1 MNWKKTIGDLLGK
14 FWTFVFGD
22 NEFVQA
28 LRGYL
33 SIMGRTQQNIHDKN
47 IDSLTIS
54 TYKDSTGQDMLPY
67 PIYLLKT
74 RTTIT
79 TNDGTATAA
88 QTNEVVYPAVD
99 WGYVFSGTAEALAE
113 RDDTAG
119 KLAGLKYRIPEPVFI
134 TDHAV
139 GGKHMLFAGADYEYS
154 EDGILFHFDLDDAKL
169 FDTVVITDSTG
180 AVCTWYKAFGWAKP
194 ESLGTDMVDAIY
206 SDKLGP
212 YSDIVWDMHVNGA
225 TIYNTKQLLCAVTE
239 SVVCEADGAI
249 DHIWT
254 EQGYTCIL
262 VGDKVYSS
270 KQPANFDHGDNVK
283 QGDILF
289 GSLQM
294 YTGKDD
300 LSAVDA
306 SMAPA
311 IKVRTDVGALKAKN
325 EATNPDTITVDGET
339 VYCLP
344 LRTDTN
350 DASAAYKERC
360 AELYAEAA
368 PSVSVPSTSFNP
380 FQFVMNKLRHGR
392 SVLAM
397 MVCPDVSV
405 ISAALDAI
413 RKSIVASGMLTVYLR
428 GQGQTVDVPVSF
440 TASCGNGA
448 VATAATAKV
457 VEIAA
462 KASVII

>member
-1 MNWKKTIGDLLGK
+1 MNWKKTIGELLGK
-14 FWTFVFGD
+14 FWTYVFGD
-22 NEFVQA
+22 NDFVQA

-47 IDSLTIS
+47 IASLTIG
-54 TYKDSTGQDMLPY
+54 TYKDSSGQDLLPY

-74 RTTIT
+74 RTTVST
-79 TNDGTATAA
+79 VGGTAAA
-88 QTNEVVYPAVD
+88 TQTNEVVYPAVD

-119 KLAGLKYRIPEPVFI
+119 RLASLKYRIPEPVFI

-139 GGKHMLFAGADYEYS
+139 GGNHMLFAGADYEYN
-154 EDGILFHFDLDDAKL
+154 ETGILFHFDLDSSRL

-194 ESLGTDMVDAIY
+194 EAFGTDMVDAIY

-212 YSDIVWDMHVNGA
+212 YSDIVWDIHVNGA
-225 TIYNTKQLLCAVTE
+225 TLFNTKQLLCAVTD
-239 SVVCEADGAI
+239 SVVCEADGAV

-254 EQGYTCIL
+254 EQGYNCIL

-270 KQPANFDHGDNVK
+270 RQPANFGHGDNVK

-289 GSLQM
+289 GSLKM

-300 LSAVDA
+300 LSSVDGA
-306 SMAPA
+306 MAPA
-311 IKVRTDVGALKAKN
+311 IKVQTDAGALNAVN
-325 EATNPDTITVDGET
+325 ESRTPDAVAVDGET

-344 LRTDTN
+344 LRTDADT
-350 DASAAYKERC
+350 ASSAYMDRC
-360 AELYAEAA
+360 AELYSEGA
-368 PSVSVPSTSFNP
+368 PAVAVPSTSFNP
-380 FQFVMNKLRHGR
+380 FRFIMNTLRHGR
-392 SVLAM
+392 SVLALM
-397 MVCPDVSV
+397 ACPDVAVMS
-405 ISAALDAI
+405 SALEVI

-428 GQGQTVDVPVSF
+428 GQGQLVEVPVSF

-448 VATAATAKV
+448 VATAATAKII
-457 VEIAA
+457 EIAA